1 LSSVFDHLGAYL
13 PGLVRDAQH
22 PEGLIPAQ
30 PPQAVPLTITGVIA
44 FVALVL
50 AGLGWLRATREGI
63 RAVFGARGSEGSL
76 VINTVRDL
84 GVLFTLGLGIAL
96 LAVLTSVVGWAAQ
109 GIGMS
114 GEGWIVILA
123 GFVVSVLADTAL
135 MIVLLRVVS
144 GVPVPWR
151 DLLQGALVGG
161 VGLSLLKT
169 SAAALLPRLSANP
182 LFASFAIVVGL
193 LIWLNLVARLV
204 LISAAWTANDLDETH
219 GGGFHA
225 QMHVLSRVPDTAG
238 RRRSV
243 RLWAWLGR
251 PPSAPA
257 RCRPWVRGPV
267 TVQLWG
273 LGSFLVPLQWRP
285 RELWPAAYGPWF
297 VSAGVDSQLTG
308 RLLEMLRHAQLAT
321 RASALIPPATPTQPA
336 SQRRLASRF
345 GAEVVGGGSG
355 RPAGA
360 TVGLDAAGSPGS
372 TSSPTGVSEG
382 PWAKAQPSIAAAG
395 CHVPTGLAIS
405 LRR

>member
-1 LSSVFDHLGAYL
+1 MKREVAWFGASRPGRAWKRYADARGNILAAGVGYFAFFSIFPAVALAFTVFGFVLRGHPDLLSSVFDHLGAYL

-22 PEGLIPAQ
+22 HEGLIPAQ
-30 PPQAVPLTITGVIA
+30 PPQAVALTITGVIA

-63 RAVFGARGSEGSL
+63 RAVFGARGSGGSL

-109 GIGMS
+109 RIGMS

-151 DLLQGALVGG
+151 DLPQGALVGG

-169 SAAALLPRLSANP
+169 SAAALLPWLSANP

-193 LIWLNLVARLV
+193 LIWLNLIARLV

-219 GGGFHA
+219 GGDFHA

-238 RRRSV
+238 TPQIREAVGLAGTTAVRAGSLPTLGPRS
-243 RLWAWLGR
+243 RDRTA
-251 PPSAPA
+251 
-257 RCRPWVRGPV
+257 
-267 TVQLWG
+267 
-273 LGSFLVPLQWRP
+273 LGSGFILG
-285 RELWPAAYGPWF
+285 AA
-297 VSAGVDSQLTG
+297 A
-308 RLLEMLRHAQLAT
+308 M
-321 RASALIPPATPTQPA
+321 
-336 SQRRLASRF
+336 
-345 GAEVVGGGSG
+345 
-355 RPAGA
+355 
-360 TVGLDAAGSPGS
+360 
-372 TSSPTGVSEG
+372 
-382 PWAKAQPSIAAAG
+382 AAAG
-395 CHVPTGLAIS
+395 ALVRSIRSMVRLG
-405 LRR
+405 RG